1 MQLKMYTTTW
11 CAYCKAEKQ
20 FLTDKGVKFTEVD
33 VESDPEAANE
43 MYKLSGQTG
52 VPFTVITK
60 EGGQRLG
67 ILGFD
72 RPRLTEV
79 LGLTR

>member
-1 MQLKMYTTTW
+1 MQVKMYTTTW

-20 FLTDKGVKFTEVD
+20 FLNDRGVKFTEVD
-33 VESDPEAANE
+33 VESDADAATE

-52 VPFTVITK
+52 VPFTVIK
-60 EGGQRLG
+60 KDGGDRLG

-72 RPRLTEV
+72 RPRLTQV
-79 LGLTR
+79 LDLAS

>member
-60 EGGQRLG
+60 EDGQRLG